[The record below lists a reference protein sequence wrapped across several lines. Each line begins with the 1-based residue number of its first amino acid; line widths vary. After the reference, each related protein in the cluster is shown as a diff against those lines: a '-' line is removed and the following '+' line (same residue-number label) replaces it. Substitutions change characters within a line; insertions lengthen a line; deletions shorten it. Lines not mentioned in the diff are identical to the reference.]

1 MTVASEAD
9 AAARLDRL
17 LHDLKQPLNLV
28 RVIAQD
34 VRLDERKGRLD
45 RATLPDRMLEI
56 ERAVDD
62 VVQRLGQLRAFVSSL
77 VAAAPGPA
85 APADPVE

>member
-1 MTVASEAD
+1 VTNDHD
-9 AAARLDRL
+9 ATERLDRL

-34 VRLDERKGRLD
+34 VRLDQRKARLD
-45 RATLPDRMLEI
+45 PATLPDRMLEI

-62 VVQRLGQLRAFVSSL
+62 VVQRLEGIRAL
-77 VAAAPGPA
+77 LGAPEPA
-85 APADPVE
+85 EPST

>member
-1 MTVASEAD
+1 MTSETPRGKPD
-9 AAARLDRL
+9 LDRL

-45 RATLPDRMLEI
+45 LTALPARMLEI

-62 VVQRLGQLRAFVSSL
+62 VVERLDQIRVLLGGS
-77 VAAAPGPA
+77 APETG
-85 APADPVE
+85 

>member
-1 MTVASEAD
+1 MAAD
-9 AAARLDRL
+9 PTAQLDRL

-45 RATLPDRMLEI
+45 RGELPARMLEI

-62 VVQRLGQLRAFVSSL
+62 AVQRLGELRALLRPSGPE
-77 VAAAPGPA
+77 PGPA
-85 APADPVE
+85 P